1 MYKIDISEETMTM
14 LLQGVLK
21 ADYVRMME
29 EMSELKSRTDLQ
41 PHEHEDLMDLEEYCK
56 GFEILLNYYLPHY
69 EASELID
76 SMNQKKDVVE

>member
-21 ADYVRMME
+21 ADYVRMMQ

-41 PHEHEDLMDLEEYCK
+41 PHEHEDLMDLEEYCN

-76 SMNQKKDVVE
+76 SMNEEKDVVE